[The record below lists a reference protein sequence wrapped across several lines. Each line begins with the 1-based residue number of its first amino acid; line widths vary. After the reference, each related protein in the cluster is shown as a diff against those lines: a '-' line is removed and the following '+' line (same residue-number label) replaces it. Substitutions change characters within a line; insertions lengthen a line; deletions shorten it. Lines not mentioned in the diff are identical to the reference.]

1 METRDLLE
9 MAIKNMVRVGTVSSV
24 NKPERTAKVV
34 FKDRGTEFVSGD
46 LKVIKSPPFIPE
58 KDVPQRTEYEAG
70 GSGEAA
76 FENHKHD
83 LIITP
88 WLPDVKET
96 VLCLY
101 LGAENGDGFILGG
114 L

>member
-1 METRDLLE
+1 MNTDQLLILI
-9 MAIKNMVRVGTVSSV
+9 ANIVRVGTVSSV
-24 NKPERTAKVV
+24 NKPERTAKVI
-34 FKDRGTEFVSGD
+34 FQDRCSTFVSGD

-58 KDVPQRTEYEAG
+58 KDVLQRTEYESG
-70 GSGEAA
+70 GSGEAS

-88 WLPDVKET
+88 WLPDIGET

-101 LGAENGDGFILGG
+101 LGCEGGDGFVLGG
-114 L
+114 I